1 MTCNC
6 NGTTLSNRS
15 YNAFVK
21 DLIAACPAACCSPKS
36 CRSSFG
42 LFVLTEKKFSD
53 VCAAPRQNVD
63 LQNVNLQ
70 NVDLHTNVYLQNVD
84 IQNVLTDI
92 LPKCQ
97 NVSSKNVDPPNFHHQ
112 NVDRQNVDM
121 TKCRLSCTVH
131 WVYSY
136 IFYNMY

>member
-1 MTCNC
+1 
-6 NGTTLSNRS
+6 
-15 YNAFVK
+15 VK

-84 IQNVLTDI
+84 IQNVDL
-92 LPKCQ
+92 K
-97 NVSSKNVDPPNFHHQ
+97 KVDLQ
-112 NVDRQNVDM
+112 NVDLQNVNLQNIDRHFAKM
-121 TKCRLSCTVH
+121 SKCQQ
-131 WVYSY
+131 
-136 IFYNMY
+136 